1 MTVPLFITFILLL
14 ESYISCDEC
23 KDGIQNLPD
32 VINGQSQT
40 LKYQLLT
47 EFCSSNKCNEE
58 GNGKSHFKM
67 NFELMIK
74 IYRPV

>member
-40 LKYQLLT
+40 LKDQLLT
-47 EFCSSNKCNEE
+47 EFCSSNKCIEE
-58 GNGKSHFKM
+58 GKTHCKL
-67 NFELMIK
+67 NFELSMK
-74 IYRPV
+74 NYRPM